1 MTFRI
6 CRSSMVWYVFVVP
19 LDGRISRSMCSWM
32 TSATVG
38 VRFSLVRMACCAHQV
53 VPKGDRLTG
62 RYAGGPLRDNLTAFR
77 SRGWHRLERLTGG
90 LGGLLGKVLQK

>member
-6 CRSSMVWYVFVVP
+6 CKSSMVWYVFVVP

-38 VRFSLVRMACCAHQV
+38 GALLVGEDGM
-53 VPKGDRLTG
+53 
-62 RYAGGPLRDNLTAFR
+62 LRDF
-77 SRGWHRLERLTGG
+77 EG
-90 LGGLLGKVLQK
+90 LAVGVQ